1 MLKAL
6 RAPTATQNF
15 SSYWSQAGAVSLQAA
30 GEAVSK
36 GVGAGLRVAE
46 VAGKT
51 LSGVAAGLTMVV
63 PVVLFPPVVAAKSVG
78 TKLFQSL
85 RRGSLVKDV
94 IDGWRKFENDSLDD
108 SDSVAILPF
117 ALFFS
122 LISPVVIHPAAS
134 VYGVGLSVF
143 LGSRYGYLPALGKM
157 GREMRKIY
165 RDPDQ
170 LNYWFD
176 PEVRRGYYGAFP
188 KRPDD
193 YLDKL

>member
-1 MLKAL
+1 MLAAL
-6 RAPTATQNF
+6 RAPNAIRPF
-15 SSYWSQAGAVSLQAA
+15 SSYQGQEGAIHLQQAGRAVA
-30 GEAVSK
+30 K
-36 GVGAGLRVAE
+36 GVGAGLR

-51 LSGVAAGLTMVV
+51 LSGVAAGLTMAA
-63 PVVLFPPVVAAKSVG
+63 PVVLFPPVVGVKSVA

-85 RRGSLVKDV
+85 HRGSLVKDV
-94 IDGWRKFENDSLDD
+94 IGGWRNFENDCLED

-157 GREMRKIY
+157 GREMMKIY

-193 YLDKL
+193 YFDNL